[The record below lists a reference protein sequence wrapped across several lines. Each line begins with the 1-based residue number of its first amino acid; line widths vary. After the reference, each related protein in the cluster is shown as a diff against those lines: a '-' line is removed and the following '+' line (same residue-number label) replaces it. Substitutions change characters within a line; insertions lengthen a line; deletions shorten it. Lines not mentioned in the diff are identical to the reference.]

1 IHLNAIGTLEITL
14 KSQKTDHIW
23 GLEFQLRSA
32 SGQENNLDTLAK
44 SRKDE
49 VFDQSYLVEPKKSI
63 EELFSSN
70 SSFKPDRIIERLEL
84 QLQQSKR
91 EWSPSILRGLG
102 DALLK
107 SASQRKIS
115 QTHEARWWNLAGLFL
130 MPGYGFP
137 LDDFRIKE
145 LWKVILSEAKL
156 PSSAET
162 QLQKWIC
169 FRRLSGGFNKGQQLQ
184 LAHEL
189 VSQLLKKNGKIEVK
203 SKAEFSH
210 YAEKIRAFAVLELID
225 PILKAKVGNALID
238 RIVSGQAIS
247 AEYWALARIGARH
260 LFYGTS
266 TNVVNKDICAKWI
279 QSLLNI
285 PLEISEDTSK
295 EKDLCFVITQLARKS
310 DCRETNLSQG
320 VIDSILNRLSNFPEF
335 QKLQKTLLEVTPMTS
350 QEQDRIFGEHLPA
363 GLSINREEREN

>member
-1 IHLNAIGTLEITL
+1 M
-14 KSQKTDHIW
+14 
-23 GLEFQLRSA
+23 
-32 SGQENNLDTLAK
+32 
-44 SRKDE
+44 
-49 VFDQSYLVEPKKSI
+49 
-63 EELFSSN
+63 
-70 SSFKPDRIIERLEL
+70 RL
-84 QLQQSKR
+84 Q
-91 EWSPSILRGLG
+91 
-102 DALLK
+102 
-107 SASQRKIS
+107 
-115 QTHEARWWNLAGLFL
+115 
-130 MPGYGFP
+130 
-137 LDDFRIKE
+137 
-145 LWKVILSEAKL
+145 
-156 PSSAET
+156 
-162 QLQKWIC
+162 
-169 FRRLSGGFNKGQQLQ
+169 
-184 LAHEL
+184 
-189 VSQLLKKNGKIEVK
+189 
-203 SKAEFSH
+203 
-210 YAEKIRAFAVLELID
+210 KIRAFAVLELID